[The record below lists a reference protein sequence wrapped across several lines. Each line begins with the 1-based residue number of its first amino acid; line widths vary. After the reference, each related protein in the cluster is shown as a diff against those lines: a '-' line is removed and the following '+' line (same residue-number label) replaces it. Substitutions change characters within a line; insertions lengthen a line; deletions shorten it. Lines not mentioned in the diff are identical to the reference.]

1 MNINSTPMNTKSTLV
16 IIFFFLS
23 FFCLHGQTISYTY
36 DNNGNRKTRQLD
48 VQKLRSNSI
57 QFPVV
62 NQKNLREEAVKEKVI
77 EGEMKTVVYP
87 NPTKGLL
94 KIDITNMPLNSKTE
108 AKVYDLNGTEQMS
121 KRNFDSSS
129 ELDISR
135 LKDGI
140 YILRIKVNETII
152 DWKVIKNNR

>member
-1 MNINSTPMNTKSTLV
+1 MNTKSTIAI
-16 IIFFFLS
+16 IIFFMS
-23 FFCLHGQTISYTY
+23 FCCLQGQTITYTY
-36 DNNGNRKTRQLD
+36 DNNGNRKARHLD
-48 VQKLRSNSI
+48 VQPLQSNSI
-57 QFPVV
+57 QFPVI
-62 NQKNLREEAVKEKVI
+62 NHKDLKEEAVKEKVI

-94 KIDITNMPLNSKTE
+94 KIDITNIPLNSKTE

-140 YILRIKVNETII
+140 YILRIKVNETIF